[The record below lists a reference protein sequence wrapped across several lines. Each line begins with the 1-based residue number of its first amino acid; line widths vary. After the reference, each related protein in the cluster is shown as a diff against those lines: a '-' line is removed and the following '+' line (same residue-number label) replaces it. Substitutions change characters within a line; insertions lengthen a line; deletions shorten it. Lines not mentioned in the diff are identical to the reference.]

1 MTYPT
6 LLRQPRGFTLV
17 ELLVSTAVITLLLL
31 ILVQMTGQTAAT
43 WRYTT
48 GKAEQF
54 REARSA
60 FETMTRRIS
69 QATLNTYLDYTYGT
83 GNKVTGYERQSE
95 LRFASGPMQVA
106 QAGTK
111 QLDHQSTIPRPT
123 HGIFFQAPFG
133 YVSAV
138 PGNDGTAV
146 EGLETLLNTWG
157 YYLEVADDKDLRPAF
172 ITEAIAPPKVRSRLI
187 EMMQPATS
195 MMIYRFTSGTP
206 TSNATTVKGYN
217 QFDWIHA
224 GLKQSTTGTPETTP
238 ISHVLATNII
248 ALGILPKLS
257 ESDAEESSIPPD
269 QRDTLLAPK
278 YYYHSAEVG
287 PAASTSVPAK
297 LRGLVNTKHQLPP
310 LIQVTMVAVDET
322 TYSRLGVESVSEDP
336 LLVRENDFLVDP
348 AKYSEDLLYSARN
361 GAGAESLEKRM
372 IDKRLNYRIFT
383 TNIYLRGAKWS
394 KEQLN

>member
-1 MTYPT
+1 MNYSN
-6 LLRQPRGFTLV
+6 LLRQRRGFTLV

-60 FETMTRRIS
+60 FETMTRRIG

-83 GNKVTGYERQSE
+83 GNKVIGYERQSE
-95 LRFASGPMQVA
+95 LRFASGPMQAA
-106 QAGTK
+106 QSGTK
-111 QLDHQSTIPRPT
+111 QLDYQSSIPRPT

-133 YVSAV
+133 YVTPVA
-138 PGNDGTAV
+138 GNNGASV

-157 YYLEVADDKDLRPAF
+157 YYLEVGDDLGLRPSF
-172 ITEAIAPPKVRSRLI
+172 ITQKISPKKVRSRLM
-187 EMMQPATS
+187 ELMQPAPS

-206 TSNATTVKGYN
+206 GTSTTAVKNYN
-217 QFDWIHA
+217 QLDWIHS
-224 GLKQSTTGTPETTP
+224 GLKESLSGTPETTP

-248 ALGILPKLS
+248 ALSILPKLS
-257 ESDAEESSIPPD
+257 ESDAEEANIPAD

-287 PAASTSVPAK
+287 PAISSAIPAK

-310 LIQVTMVAVDET
+310 VIQVTMVAVDET
-322 TYSRLGVESVSEDP
+322 TYSRLGVTDASEDP
-336 LLVRENDFLVDP
+336 LLVRKAQFLADASKYND
-348 AKYSEDLLYSARN
+348 DLIYNARTN
-361 GAGAESLEKRM
+361 EGDQSLEKRL

-394 KEQLN
+394 KEQQN